1 MTIDTDADLDPP
13 LLRVRG
19 PADLVQAIPYLLG
32 FHAERSLVLLGLAQ
46 GRVVVTARMDLADL
60 AESRLLQTS
69 VFSMSR
75 GGADKFVAVL
85 FDDDARPVGVADGAT
100 LPWAGAAAEVAE
112 TVDAAGGLLDDVLL
126 VCGERLWSYTC
137 TVAACCPPEG
147 RLIEPNTEVAATAAY
162 AGLVALP
169 SRAAVEALLDPADAA
184 HRSRLLPAIVAAEK
198 AAIAGL
204 LAGTAAREDRS
215 VKRAMFAAARTAD
228 SPGVEFDLADEQVVR
243 FGAALRSIPMRD
255 AVWMAIDEKRIDGRP
270 LWQQLARRLPAPY
283 DAAPLFLFGWAS
295 WRAGEGALAG
305 IAAERAIDSDPAYSA
320 ADLLLAAL
328 SQVTDPRRLPRLRSR
343 RAG

>member
-1 MTIDTDADLDPP
+1 
-13 LLRVRG
+13 
-19 PADLVQAIPYLLG
+19 
-32 FHAERSLVLLGLAQ
+32 
-46 GRVVVTARMDLADL
+46 
-60 AESRLLQTS
+60 
-69 VFSMSR
+69 
-75 GGADKFVAVL
+75 
-85 FDDDARPVGVADGAT
+85 
-100 LPWAGAAAEVAE
+100 
-112 TVDAAGGLLDDVLL
+112 
-126 VCGERLWSYTC
+126 
-137 TVAACCPPEG
+137 
-147 RLIEPNTEVAATAAY
+147 
-162 AGLVALP
+162 
-169 SRAAVEALLDPADAA
+169 
-184 HRSRLLPAIVAAEK
+184 
-198 AAIAGL
+198 
-204 LAGTAAREDRS
+204 
-215 VKRAMFAAARTAD
+215 MFAAARTAD

-283 DAAPLFLFGWAS
+283 DAASLFLFGWAS